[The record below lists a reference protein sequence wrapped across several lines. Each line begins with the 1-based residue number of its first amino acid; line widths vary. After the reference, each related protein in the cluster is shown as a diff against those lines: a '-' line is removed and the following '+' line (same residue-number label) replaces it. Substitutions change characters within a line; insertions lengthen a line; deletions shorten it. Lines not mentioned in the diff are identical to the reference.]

1 MRKVKND
8 FKIQRKKT
16 VYRHCGGHI
25 SHHFRNRIIYKD
37 DNRPAAKHGT
47 GHQSCPVAGKVG
59 FVVVT
64 VVPVPEPLVVE
75 PLLPVDVVPLPDVMV
90 AVPVS
95 VVETIAVP
103 PEIELPTEVVV
114 SGVVVSVLESTV
126 SVVTVVVSVV
136 VVVVMSAVV
145 SS

>member
-1 MRKVKND
+1 
-8 FKIQRKKT
+8 
-16 VYRHCGGHI
+16 
-25 SHHFRNRIIYKD
+25 
-37 DNRPAAKHGT
+37 
-47 GHQSCPVAGKVG
+47 
-59 FVVVT
+59 
-64 VVPVPEPLVVE
+64 
-75 PLLPVDVVPLPDVMV
+75 MV

-95 VVETIAVP
+95 VVETIVVP

-136 VVVVMSAVV
+136 VVVVMDAVV

>member
-1 MRKVKND
+1 
-8 FKIQRKKT
+8 
-16 VYRHCGGHI
+16 
-25 SHHFRNRIIYKD
+25 
-37 DNRPAAKHGT
+37 
-47 GHQSCPVAGKVG
+47 
-59 FVVVT
+59 
-64 VVPVPEPLVVE
+64 
-75 PLLPVDVVPLPDVMV
+75 MV

-114 SGVVVSVLESTV
+114 SVLESTV

-136 VVVVMSAVV
+136 VVVVMGAVV